1 MSYGRIVTVAAALAL
16 VLTACG
22 SDADAPTSTEAAGA
36 ATLDS
41 AACANLTD
49 ANLDLATATSGEQA
63 RAAAGVFGEYSPP
76 ADVQDAVDHIVE
88 AGGVK
93 FDGPDFDLVTD
104 HIDPWVR
111 EVCPE

>member
-1 MSYGRIVTVAAALAL
+1 MSYGRIVTVAAAIAL
-16 VLTACG
+16 LLTGCG
-22 SDADAPTSTEAAGA
+22 SDTDAQQSTDRAGS

-41 AACANLTD
+41 AACSNLSD

-76 ADVQDAVDHIVE
+76 ADVQDAIDHIVE